1 LTLCLKNFTGP
12 HDAENLSAYLQ
23 YCFDKY
29 KIGNK
34 IISICAD
41 NAGDIQNGLK
51 LLQQEGKTHFTGR
64 CMGHWLQLVVK
75 RVIDVVKAVTTK
87 TGKIK
92 ASIQDVLYFKNNF
105 DFILKEIT
113 KKNGFFNK

>member
-1 LTLCLKNFTGP
+1 LAT
-12 HDAENLSAYLQ
+12 
-23 YCFDKY
+23 
-29 KIGNK
+29 
-34 IISICAD
+34 ISCE
-41 NAGDIQNGLK
+41 K
-51 LLQQEGKTHFTGR
+51 
-64 CMGHWLQLVVK
+64 
-75 RVIDVVKAVTTK
+75 VIDVVKAVTTK